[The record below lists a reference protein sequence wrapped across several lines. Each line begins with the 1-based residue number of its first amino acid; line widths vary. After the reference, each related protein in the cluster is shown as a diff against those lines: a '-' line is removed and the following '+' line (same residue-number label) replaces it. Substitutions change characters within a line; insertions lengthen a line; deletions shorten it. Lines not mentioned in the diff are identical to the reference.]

1 MKKALVVDD
10 LRMHRT
16 LIKGSLMI
24 LGFEVD
30 LAEDGLQGMT
40 KLKENPYDVIFSD
53 IEMPNMNGFE
63 FLARLR
69 RDPRFSDLP
78 VVMLSTLKDDTTIA
92 RMKRLGANCYL
103 TKPYTIDGIR
113 KALKTLNF

>member
-40 KLKENPYDVIFSD
+40 
-53 IEMPNMNGFE
+53 
-63 FLARLR
+63 RL
-69 RDPRFSDLP
+69 
-78 VVMLSTLKDDTTIA
+78 
-92 RMKRLGANCYL
+92 
-103 TKPYTIDGIR
+103 
-113 KALKTLNF
+113 